1 MQYAVLTLIFIRPFI
16 SSLAYPWAN
25 SVYSFTL
32 ITILLSWLL
41 KNNTPLERLKKLSLP
56 IICFALALVIS
67 SYFSI
72 NKIKSATELY
82 KYLSAILLILVLPN
96 LTEKIRKHYI
106 TGILTCGIII
116 SILALYQYFIG
127 FSHLRNF
134 INTQN
139 ITTPFVLDYLQQKR
153 VFFPFV
159 TPGILAGYLVMV
171 APLILLY
178 KKKIWLALPL
188 FCALLLTVSLGA
200 FISLFLAALV
210 YLLLKN
216 DFKKKKGIYLLG
228 LLLLIPLVF
237 LIRMASGKIH
247 LNPLFSVF
255 MRINYWRDTIEIIK
269 MHPLL
274 GIGLGNF
281 NLTYSRYA
289 HNSFLQFW
297 AEAGLLGIIS
307 LFWLVYAI
315 FASSINMIKDLAKD
329 KETLVLI
336 TCLTAFLFHNLW
348 DFSFFLPEVS
358 LIWWVILGLL
368 SKPKLKIA
376 F

>member
-1 MQYAVLTLIFIRPFI
+1 MQHLALILIFIRPFI
-16 SSLAYPWAN
+16 SSLAYPWSN
-25 SVYSFTL
+25 SVYSFIL
-32 ITILLSWLL
+32 IAILSFWLIRN
-41 KNNTPLERLKKLSLP
+41 KTSHERLKKLFLP
-56 IICFALALVIS
+56 IAFFALALAIS

-72 NKIKSATELY
+72 NKIKSAAELY
-82 KYLSAILLILVLPN
+82 KYLSGILLILVLPS
-96 LTEKIRKHYI
+96 LTEKIRKRYI
-106 TGILTCGIII
+106 RGILTSGMVI

-139 ITTPFVLDYLQQKR
+139 TTTAFILDYLQQKR

-159 TPGILAGYLVMV
+159 TPGILAGYLTMV

-178 KKKIWLALPL
+178 KRKIWLSIPL
-188 FCALLLTVSLGA
+188 LCALFLTKSLGA
-200 FISLFLAALV
+200 FIGLFLAASV
-210 YLLLKN
+210 YVLLKG
-216 DFKKKKGIYLLG
+216 DFKKRRIIFLLG
-228 LLLLIPLVF
+228 LIFAVPLIF
-237 LIRMASGKIH
+237 FMRIASGKVH
-247 LNPLFSVF
+247 LSPLFSVF

-269 MHPLL
+269 IHPLL

-281 NLTYSRYA
+281 NLPYSRYA

-297 AEAGLLGIIS
+297 AEAGLLGISS

-315 FASSINMIKDLAKD
+315 LKNSIHKIKNLALD

-336 TCLTAFLFHNLW
+336 TCLAAFVFHNLW

-358 LIWWVILGLL
+358 LIWWAILGLL
-368 SKPKLKIA
+368 SKPKS
-376 F
+376 